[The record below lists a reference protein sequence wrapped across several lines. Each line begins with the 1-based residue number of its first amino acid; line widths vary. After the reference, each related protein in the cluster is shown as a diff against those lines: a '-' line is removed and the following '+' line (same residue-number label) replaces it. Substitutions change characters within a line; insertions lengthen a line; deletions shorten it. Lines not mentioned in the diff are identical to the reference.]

1 MKTKIKLYTDGSIVT
16 VKGHKEINNVASYG
30 YIVVQR
36 NATTGVDTLITEKV
50 HVVDDTTITEME
62 LRAIL
67 EGVKYI
73 GAMAKWNHDADLTIE
88 VYSDSKMAV
97 DAFNDYIAKWI
108 KGAVMR
114 RSDEWQ
120 ATNGK
125 PVAHQ
130 NIYKEILEA
139 TQGVNMKYIH
149 VKSHK
154 DSELNNR
161 VDLLARTAV
170 KERVELLMGKTEGS
184 KEVKPVVPSKSSKSR
199 NLVLEA

>member
-1 MKTKIKLYTDGSIVT
+1 MKTKIKLYTDGSIVN
-16 VKGHKEINNVASYG
+16 VKAVRDVANVASHA
-30 YIVVQR
+30 YIVAQR
-36 NATTGVDTLITEKV
+36 AAASGVDTIITEQV
-50 HVVDDTTITEME
+50 RVVDNSTITEME

-73 GAMAKWNHDADLTIE
+73 GAMAKWDGAGELTIE

-97 DAFNDYIAKWI
+97 DAFNDYIPKWV
-108 KGAVMR
+108 KGATMR
-114 RSDEWQ
+114 RSEEWV

-170 KERVELLMGKTEGS
+170 KERVEHLTSRVEAS
-184 KEVKPVVPSKSSKSR
+184 KESKQ
-199 NLVLEA
+199 LAAV